1 MGRVQP
7 LDVSGLTLGA
17 IATVFTIGYV
27 ANMLGGDEAVNR
39 HLPRRR
45 MPTRQREQRDRPRR
59 ARHRVLAAD
68 HRRRTNRV
76 GSLRRFRGSVWR
88 LLAVSPP
95 PPRPAEP
102 AKSRNPLHLLERPGS
117 PLGRNPMESDEE
129 QVANLTT
136 RSGEALLKCHRSD
149 LIHRPGDGTLL
160 RAKGVSNRPNLQS
173 PLVSGL
179 RPQPARKLVLSAS
192 MRRRQRQACGRARP
206 CPCACRCEP
215 PGASPSSSG

>member
-1 MGRVQP
+1 MTALAEHGIECLRQIIADEQTAWVP
-7 LDVSGLTLGA
+7 SGA
-17 IATVFTIGYV
+17 SEVPS
-27 ANMLGGDEAVNR
+27 GDC
-39 HLPRRR
+39 
-45 MPTRQREQRDRPRR
+45 
-59 ARHRVLAAD
+59 
-68 HRRRTNRV
+68 
-76 GSLRRFRGSVWR
+76 WR
-88 LLAVSPP
+88 YPPP